1 MKHYAFLVLPEFSN
15 LCLASS
21 VEPLNAANGF
31 TREPAYRVSLVSI
44 DGNAVNSYSGFR
56 APICASLDQL
66 IGNDAP
72 DLLFVLASYNYQAHC
87 TDEVIRALRRLKP
100 VVKECGGLD
109 AGSYVL
115 AKAGLLSGYNATIH
129 WAEAE
134 VFAECFA
141 DIRVSHDR
149 YVIDRNRITSGGS
162 TSALDLMLHLIR
174 RDCGESV
181 AIAVSELLIFDTERP
196 GSTRQRE
203 HLPSRMEEKSPRI
216 SRAITIM
223 QKHIEKPLSVELIAQ
238 LIGISQRQLE
248 RDFKE
253 LMKTTVAKHYL
264 TLRVEAAR
272 RLIRETRLSVTE
284 VALRSGFSSLASLIR
299 VYKQSYACTPSEDR
313 KKCARPVS

>member
-1 MKHYAFLVLPEFSN
+1 MRHYAFLVLPEFSN

-21 VEPLNAANGF
+21 VESLNAANGF

-44 DGNAVNSYSGFR
+44 DGNPVKSYSGFQ
-56 APICASLDQL
+56 APISASLEQL
-66 IGNDAP
+66 IGSDTP
-72 DLLFVLASYNYQAHC
+72 DMLFVLASYNYQAHS
-87 TDEVIRALRRLKP
+87 TDEVIRALRKLKP
-100 VVKECGGLD
+100 MVRELGGLD

-115 AKAGLLSGYNATIH
+115 AKAGLLSGYKATIH

-134 VFAECFA
+134 VFAESFV
-141 DIRVSHDR
+141 DIAVSHDR

-196 GSTRQRE
+196 GSTRQRQ
-203 HLPSRMEEKSPRI
+203 HLPCRMAEKSPRI
-216 SRAITIM
+216 SRALTIM
-223 QKHIEKPLSVELIAQ
+223 QKHIEKPLSVEHIAQ
-238 LIGISQRQLE
+238 LTGISQRQLE

-253 LMKTTVAKHYL
+253 LMKSTVAKHYL
-264 TLRVEAAR
+264 TLRAEAAR
-272 RLIRETRLSVTE
+272 RLIRETGLSVTE

-299 VYKQSYACTPSEDR
+299 VYKQNYGCTPSEDR
-313 KKCARPVS
+313 KRKMPA